1 MYKETKE
8 TIRSSYTARRIRCI
22 FNFHVRRI
30 YSVYHK
36 VVIQFRF
43 AIRTLFKNNF
53 NFYYFGTTFSVAVKN
68 PFVGN
73 ASLCLHSKHR
83 WIVNVAWR
91 GGKDRELNR
100 LTIAGRSPNRLH
112 HPSQFRRS
120 FPNEESEVFFRRFQT
135 SSISPPPP
143 IVSIVASRTRSSHTL
158 ATPKGCGGWK
168 AQTLA
173 KGDAKDVAVYI
184 RPPLLPVPLEFFG
197 SLRHPIRNSPN
208 SPSARKC
215 VSWRE
220 RVSLARRL
228 LSSPPP
234 PPSPSRNESIFPV
247 FIFTI
252 LSFVSISSRRK
263 PPNFVEKLFRCNIG
277 CVNKLFFRPNSRFYY
292 M

>member
-1 MYKETKE
+1 MYTNKETKE

-83 WIVNVAWR
+83 WIVNVSWR
-91 GGKDRELNR
+91 GGDRELIR

-120 FPNEESEVFFRRFQT
+120 FPNEESGVFFRRFQT

-228 LSSPPP
+228 LSSPSP
-234 PPSPSRNESIFPV
+234 PPSRDESIFPV

-263 PPNFVEKLFRCNIG
+263 PPNFVEKLFRWIG
-277 CVNKLFFRPNSRFYY
+277 NVILGV
-292 M
+292 

>member
-1 MYKETKE
+1 MYTNKETKE

-53 NFYYFGTTFSVAVKN
+53 NFYYFGTTFSIAVKN

-91 GGKDRELNR
+91 GGGKDRELNR

-112 HPSQFRRS
+112 HPSQ

-184 RPPLLPVPLEFFG
+184 RPLSPSSLSPSSSLEVCG
-197 SLRHPIRNSPN
+197 IRSATRQTRHPLANVYRGVNVF
-208 SPSARKC
+208 PSLDDYC
-215 VSWRE
+215 
-220 RVSLARRL
+220 RL
-228 LSSPPP
+228 LPPP
-234 PPSPSRNESIFPV
+234 PPPLARRV
-247 FIFTI
+247 H
-252 LSFVSISSRRK
+252 LSCIYLHDPQLCLDLLETKAPQFRRK
-263 PPNFVEKLFRCNIG
+263 IISL
-277 CVNKLFFRPNSRFYY
+277 
-292 M
+292 

>member
-1 MYKETKE
+1 MYTNKETKE

-83 WIVNVAWR
+83 WIVNVSWR
-91 GGKDRELNR
+91 GGDRELIR

-112 HPSQFRRS
+112 HPSQ

-184 RPPLLPVPLEFFG
+184 RPLSPSSLSPSSSLEVCG
-197 SLRHPIRNSPN
+197 IRSATRQTRHPLANVYRGVNVF
-208 SPSARKC
+208 PS
-215 VSWRE
+215 
-220 RVSLARRL
+220 LDDYYRL
-228 LSSPPP
+228 LPPP
-234 PPSPSRNESIFPV
+234 PPSRETSPSFLYLSSGSSALSRSPRDESPP
-247 FIFTI
+247 
-252 LSFVSISSRRK
+252 ISSK
-263 PPNFVEKLFRCNIG
+263 NYFVGLE
-277 CVNKLFFRPNSRFYY
+277 

>member
-1 MYKETKE
+1 M
-8 TIRSSYTARRIRCI
+8 
-22 FNFHVRRI
+22 
-30 YSVYHK
+30 YHK

-91 GGKDRELNR
+91 GGGKDRELNR

-184 RPPLLPVPLEFFG
+184 RPL
-197 SLRHPIRNSPN
+197 
-208 SPSARKC
+208 
-215 VSWRE
+215 
-220 RVSLARRL
+220 
-228 LSSPPP
+228 SPPP
-234 PPSPSRNESIFPV
+234 CPPRVLWKFAASDPQ
-247 FIFTI
+247 
-252 LSFVSISSRRK
+252 LA
-263 PPNFVEKLFRCNIG
+263 KLAIRSQMCI
-277 CVNKLFFRPNSRFYY
+277 VA
-292 M
+292 